1 MPRPS
6 QEATILA
13 AALSCFAEHGYEAT
27 RIRQIAERA
36 KVSEGALYRHYPSKE
51 AVAQALFTTHFGAY
65 SARIGA
71 IVATETSVQQQIA
84 QIVTA
89 TLAMYRDNPAA
100 IGFVLL
106 RQTGFAHQLPA
117 GVVAP
122 IDVLAAVMQR
132 GQTEGVIRPGAP
144 LLLAAIVFGCIL
156 RPIIVAQLA
165 DPGALD
171 LLHETHH
178 DAVIAEAAW
187 RAIAAE
193 PV

>member
-6 QEATILA
+6 QEATILT
-13 AALSCFAEHGYEAT
+13 AALSCFAENGYEAT

-51 AVAQALFTTHFGAY
+51 AVAQALFKTHFGAY

-71 IVATETSVQQQIA
+71 IVETETSVQQQIE
-84 QIVTA
+84 QIVAA
-89 TLAMYRDNPAA
+89 TLAMYRANPAA
-100 IGFVLL
+100 ISFVLL
-106 RQTGFAHQLPA
+106 RQSGFEHQLTD
-117 GVVAP
+117 VVAP
-122 IDVLAAVMQR
+122 VDLLAGVIRR
-132 GQTEGVIRPGAP
+132 GQHHGVIRPGSP
-144 LLLAAIVFGCIL
+144 LLLAAIVLGCML

-171 LLHETHH
+171 LLHDVQH

-187 RAIAAE
+187 RAVA
-193 PV
+193 VG

>member
-13 AALSCFAEHGYEAT
+13 AALGCFAEHGYEAT

-71 IVATETSVQQQIA
+71 IAAVETSVQQQIA
-84 QIVTA
+84 QIVAT
-89 TLAMYRDNPAA
+89 TLAMYRDNPEA
-100 IGFVLL
+100 ISFILL
-106 RQTGFAHQLPA
+106 RQPSFCHELPS
-117 GVVAP
+117 GIVAP
-122 IDVLAAVMQR
+122 VDLVAAVIRR
-132 GQTEGVIRPGAP
+132 GQASGMVRAGAP
-144 LLLAAIVFGCIL
+144 LLLAAIVLGCML
-156 RPIIVAQLA
+156 RPIMVAQLA

-171 LLHETHH
+171 LLHDTQH

-193 PV
+193 